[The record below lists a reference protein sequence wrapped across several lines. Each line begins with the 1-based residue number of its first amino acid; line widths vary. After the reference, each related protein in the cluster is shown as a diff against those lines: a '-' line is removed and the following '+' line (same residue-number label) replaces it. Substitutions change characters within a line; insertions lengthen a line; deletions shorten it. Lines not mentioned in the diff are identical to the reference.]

1 MAHLQSRAM
10 PQEGYLREHGTTLSL
25 CVKVG
30 KARVFD
36 SVLQIR
42 EGGGR
47 RGGDPD
53 PEVRGGPVPP
63 YFFLRPGTQGPFPGS
78 ATG

>member
-53 PEVRGGPVPP
+53 PEVREGGRCPLI
-63 YFFLRPGTQGPFPGS
+63 FF
-78 ATG
+78 